1 MLVSPRWHRGFDKG
15 ANSKPA
21 TQSWWYKPDSWYR
34 ACDQRDCFAS
44 LAMTPQMAVIAR
56 SGATKQSRCE
66 ARWRESSVWFRPLA
80 DGLGPALDSGE
91 IGVDGFDPDG
101 SGLSLASATKRL
113 MSVCSPTIEVKTPRL
128 SRCRA
133 SLAKQPSTALAQE
146 HQVRVKWKVVR
157 AKDDRSVSQA

>member
-21 TQSWWYKPDSWYR
+21 TQSWWYKPDSWYQ

-66 ARWRESSVWFRPLA
+66 ARWRESSVWFRPL
-80 DGLGPALDSGE
+80 GRKWPGRHNL
-91 IGVDGFDPDG
+91 
-101 SGLSLASATKRL
+101 R
-113 MSVCSPTIEVKTPRL
+113 
-128 SRCRA
+128 RA
-133 SLAKQPSTALAQE
+133 SGAPCYTLIEEAKCRDLNE
-146 HQVRVKWKVVR
+146 ERE
-157 AKDDRSVSQA
+157 KDGV

>member
-21 TQSWWYKPDSWYR
+21 TQSWWYKPDSWYQ

-66 ARWRESSVWFRPLA
+66 ARWRESSVWFRPLVLRRIQMIHRGIA
-80 DGLGPALDSGE
+80 LLVFHVGL
-91 IGVDGFDPDG
+91 
-101 SGLSLASATKRL
+101 
-113 MSVCSPTIEVKTPRL
+113 
-128 SRCRA
+128 
-133 SLAKQPSTALAQE
+133 QP
-146 HQVRVKWKVVR
+146 
-157 AKDDRSVSQA
+157 